1 MQIYI
6 KIKQYYRYLRNWKKF
21 RSRKATGQIGNNTS
35 KQLDFYSQFINT
47 GNLVFDIGAN
57 VGDKTDLFLKLG
69 AKVVAV
75 EPQESCWRVLKRR
88 FNKNV
93 YIEPV
98 ALAGKRGSETL
109 FVDSST
115 TISSVSKD
123 WIKAVKQS
131 GRFSSH
137 KWAYKLPVQTTTL
150 DNLIDK
156 YGQPAFCKID
166 VEGAEFDVLQ
176 GLSRPIKVISF
187 EFVSERIEPSLDCID
202 YLSNLGKTEFNYYLG
217 DVTSFALPSWVNAN
231 EMKTILT
238 LMNKD
243 IENYGDIY
251 VRFTPAGFSKRKMIL
266 SEHTQINPAKH
277 PGNDCNL

>member
-6 KIKQYYRYLRNWKKF
+6 KTKQYYRYLRNWKKF
-21 RSRKATGQIGNNTS
+21 RDRKATEQIVSNTS

-75 EPQESCWRVLKRR
+75 EPQESCWRVLKHR

-98 ALAGKRGSETL
+98 ALAGKRGSGTL

-123 WIKAVKQS
+123 WIEAVKQS
-131 GRFSSH
+131 GRFSNH

-217 DVTSFALPSWVNAN
+217 DVTSFALSSWVGAN

-243 IENYGDIY
+243 IKNYGDIY
-251 VRFTPAGFSKRKMIL
+251 VRFTPVGFSK
-266 SEHTQINPAKH
+266 
-277 PGNDCNL
+277 